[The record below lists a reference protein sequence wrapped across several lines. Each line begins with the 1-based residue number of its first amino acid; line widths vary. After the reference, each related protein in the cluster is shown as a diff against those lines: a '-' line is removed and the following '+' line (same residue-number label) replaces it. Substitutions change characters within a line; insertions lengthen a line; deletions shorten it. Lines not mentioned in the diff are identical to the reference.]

1 MAYYTATGNPGT
13 QTSGRSATTREEF
26 LLIQTGFGQA
36 SNDIQALATAVGIG
50 VTTTENDIAS
60 ATTTDIG
67 NGLGNVLRITGTNAI
82 NSFGANYT
90 GAKQLRFSG
99 ILTLLNNP
107 ALLLPG
113 GANITTEAGDVCIAV
128 PIGNP
133 ATGWRVLAYCRM
145 SKALLD
151 DDAVRKSDA
160 GAQVVAGT
168 IQSAGFIG
176 NLQGNVSGTATNVTG
191 TVGIANGGT
200 GATTAATARGALA
213 AAKSGDNSDITSLA
227 ILPGYQFGCQLST
240 PGSSTT
246 INISAGRWTDS
257 TGVQLI
263 SLADAIAK
271 TVSPWAVGTGNGGK
285 FQAGAIANNATYHH
299 YLVRRPDT
307 GVVDEGFSTNPNGL
321 AADDYVDGGGNLPA
335 AYTQF
340 RLIGSWTTNGAGQ
353 WTSII
358 QDGDTFMLAT
368 PVLDGNTGTPGAA
381 AFSVSLPSLPAG
393 RRLKAIVCVSIV
405 DTAGTDAAYI
415 SDLSTADLAPSG
427 TAAPGITVR
436 SYVANNTGVDTVQV
450 MTSTG
455 RLIRARVQTGADT
468 CTIRFITL
476 GWIDTRGRDA

>member
-36 SNDIQALATAVGIG
+36 SNDIQALAAAVGIG

-168 IQSAGFIG
+168 LQSAGFIG

-213 AAKSGDNSDITSLA
+213 AAKSGDNSDITSLSA
-227 ILPGYQFGCQLST
+227 LTSINGGSIGGTRNKLINGNFGINQRGYVSGAATTAGQYTLDRWKVTGTGGITFSTVSNVTTVTIPSGQALQQVIEGVNLQSGSHVLSWAGTAQGRIDGGSYGASGAVTATATGGTNMTVEFGPGTVSLAQLEEGSLASRFEQRLITIELALCQRYYERISGAGGANSIYVVAYAVGGNGFTQTITWKVSKRTNPTLSKGGTWSVTNTSQPTVSGTGTDSCFVQGVATATGQAFFGT
-240 PGSSTT
+240 VDSTT
-246 INISAGRWTDS
+246 YIDASAE
-257 TGVQLI
+257 L
-263 SLADAIAK
+263 
-271 TVSPWAVGTGNGGK
+271 
-285 FQAGAIANNATYHH
+285 
-299 YLVRRPDT
+299 
-307 GVVDEGFSTNPNGL
+307 
-321 AADDYVDGGGNLPA
+321 
-335 AYTQF
+335 
-340 RLIGSWTTNGAGQ
+340 
-353 WTSII
+353 
-358 QDGDTFMLAT
+358 
-368 PVLDGNTGTPGAA
+368 
-381 AFSVSLPSLPAG
+381 
-393 RRLKAIVCVSIV
+393 
-405 DTAGTDAAYI
+405 
-415 SDLSTADLAPSG
+415 
-427 TAAPGITVR
+427 
-436 SYVANNTGVDTVQV
+436 
-450 MTSTG
+450 
-455 RLIRARVQTGADT
+455 
-468 CTIRFITL
+468 
-476 GWIDTRGRDA
+476 